1 MKGLDP
7 LWLLNHYHML
17 DINRDGNNSVI
28 LSRYAGMGSHRY
40 PIGFSGD
47 TVVCWKSLDFQPYF
61 TALAS
66 NAGYTW
72 WSHDIGGHMFGKG
85 DNELYLRWLQFGVFS
100 PINRLHSSNKGMSKE
115 PWNYPQV
122 ENIAEDF
129 CACAIDFCRIC
140 TPQTSTP
147 QQRACR
153 SFARRTTIVK
163 TAAHTTKSGKISI
176 ISANKCMFAPS
187 RARAKTALPS
197 KQSGFPTECGSTFY
211 GRKIRGRKGIYDRV
225 PV

>member
-1 MKGLDP
+1 MGVDFWWIDWQQGTKSKMKGLDP

-40 PIGFSGD
+40 PLGFSGD

-129 CACAIDFCRIC
+129 CACVIDFCRIC

-153 SFARRTTIVK
+153 LFARLIIIQRIGAPMTR
-163 TAAHTTKSGKISI
+163 SGEIST

-187 RARAKTALPS
+187 RARAKTA
-197 KQSGFPTECGSTFY
+197 
-211 GRKIRGRKGIYDRV
+211 
-225 PV
+225 